1 LCARY
6 DDEPGETFHVN
17 MHNKYN
23 IMRIMSI
30 NI

>member
-6 DDEPGETFHVN
+6 DDEPGETFHIISI
-17 MHNKYN
+17 MH
-23 IMRIMSI
+23 IMCILCI